1 MCAIRCN
8 GTLRESIA
16 RATSAGTGTRHGHMR
31 YPAMPK
37 EAMSKDMQQPE
48 ELQESQLDQVRGAL
62 KWVYFKAGKALNE
75 PQPPPPPPP
84 PADTK

>member
-1 MCAIRCN
+1 
-8 GTLRESIA
+8 
-16 RATSAGTGTRHGHMR
+16 
-31 YPAMPK
+31 MPK